1 MSEEEEVAAAGLVV
15 VLVQKARE
23 QDDGIRRT
31 FERHKNMGVTF
42 TSGDES
48 NMKARGSRGTS
59 HSSVCA
65 DQAAALKSFLFLY
78 PFNTQGIHSCRQQAR
93 RECCTGC

>member
-1 MSEEEEVAAAGLVV
+1 VQEEERKGESVDERKHQGTKTWRRVGVSEEEVAAAGLVV
-15 VLVQKARE
+15 VVVQKARE

-48 NMKARGSRGTS
+48 NMKARGSGGTL
-59 HSSVCA
+59 HSSMC
-65 DQAAALKSFLFLY
+65 
-78 PFNTQGIHSCRQQAR
+78 G
-93 RECCTGC
+93 